1 MRSPKPSI
9 ALGVIIGCILL
20 LGLLRLHPEFLEHLK
35 NTVSTTGGLAP
46 TSGHLVSLPARE
58 TEEAHVPESTNPA
71 KAREHEIIEQDAGKL
86 GDLELR
92 SNYQEVNEQY
102 YAGKLPNIPVLWE
115 PRLEGVG
122 PLQAEGLV
130 VHGLWARSGDKVFIL
145 INPETRM
152 NAPELR
158 PVLCHEV
165 VHEYLFTQG
174 DTNTNHGPAFKSE
187 LHRLAEAGAFEGI
200 SASEDEK
207 ASLKSWIDAE
217 STRLAG
223 ESAAIREEGIEIDQ
237 TKETIELEKASS
249 DRELRD
255 LNQRITTANEQGTG
269 VPSDD
274 EMESFKAKVRLL
286 NQRVGDLNG
295 RVDSFHARIERYNA
309 DVSQFNQ
316 SVSQYNLMMAYP
328 DGLDEESE
336 IQPKSTVSPLK

>member
-1 MRSPKPSI
+1 
-9 ALGVIIGCILL
+9 
-20 LGLLRLHPEFLEHLK
+20 
-35 NTVSTTGGLAP
+35 
-46 TSGHLVSLPARE
+46 LVSLPARE

-86 GDLELR
+86 GDLELG

-158 PVLCHEV
+158 RVLCHEV

-187 LHRLAEAGAFEGI
+187 LHRLAEAGAF
-200 SASEDEK
+200 
-207 ASLKSWIDAE
+207 DAE

-237 TKETIELEKASS
+237 TKETTELEKASS

-269 VPSDD
+269 VPSDG
-274 EMESFKAKVRLL
+274 EMESLKAKVRLL